1 MSPAADGAKARR
13 CASGEH
19 QIMVKTY
26 PAVLLMAGH
35 GRRIALVVGL
45 LVAVLALGLFA
56 AGFGPVLLVAGLVAA
71 GVAWAGL
78 RLAAELVEVVAETL
92 LPR

>member
-1 MSPAADGAKARR
+1 
-13 CASGEH
+13 
-19 QIMVKTY
+19 MVKTY

-35 GRRIALVVGL
+35 GRRIALAAGI
-45 LVAVLALGLFA
+45 LVALVALGLFA
-56 AGFGPVLLVAGLVAA
+56 AGFGPAVLVTGLLAA
-71 GVAWAGL
+71 GMAWAGL